1 MGRLGGV
8 RQCTARRTRHRRM
21 DRSLQ
26 PQRAGHRAGAAG
38 QDRRACAA
46 GRASR
51 RRGRPRR
58 DEPRHRARERP
69 PDHRRP
75 EPSAR
80 RHHPAVSDLH
90 PPRHGRLRV
99 PFQRRSRPVR
109 RGAGRHAQGTRPGGA
124 GVGCA
129 RRRALHHARLARGRT
144 AATPRGDDDDVRD
157 RDTALA
163 RAEAQDLILS
173 AEQAEALAHVT
184 DGCSLGIIIGHAGT
198 GKSAMLDA
206 ACKTWEAAGLPH
218 RHSLFSPWK
227 KGLGGR
233 RIYCAGPTG
242 NDCPVH
248 FFRATKN
255 GQTAL
260 RRALAPRCAGRWP
273 LQSSTDLHHYQRL
286 R

>member
-1 MGRLGGV
+1 MRGGERFTKRDMLEVEQRL
-8 RQCTARRTRHRRM
+8 
-21 DRSLQ
+21 
-26 PQRAGHRAGAAG
+26 HRAAMTMT
-38 QDRRACAA
+38 RWAC
-46 GRASR
+46 
-51 RRGRPRR
+51 
-58 DEPRHRARERP
+58 H
-69 PDHRRP
+69 
-75 EPSAR
+75 
-80 RHHPAVSDLH
+80 
-90 PPRHGRLRV
+90 
-99 PFQRRSRPVR
+99 
-109 RGAGRHAQGTRPGGA
+109 
-124 GVGCA
+124 
-129 RRRALHHARLARGRT
+129 
-144 AATPRGDDDDVRD
+144 DDDVRD
-157 RDTALA
+157 RNTALA

-173 AEQAEALAHVT
+173 AEQAEALAHVS